1 MRGSLSSRVNAS
13 LAEYERFSALT
24 TEQKIQTL
32 KLDSIRDKIAA
43 DLQAEKDRKPAE
55 SADQ

>member
-13 LAEYERFSALT
+13 LAEYKRFSALT

-32 KLDSIRDKIAA
+32 KLDSIRDKIVA
-43 DLQAEKDRKPAE
+43 DLQAEKDQKAAE
-55 SADQ
+55 SAD